1 MPTPYIPTTG
11 RATGEAE
18 VINGFTVIAEKI
30 DHRGN
35 RTILGHRPAPA
46 LTMPPPEGRGHEYV
60 IAHNIHPAGGLWGSG
75 DYFWSLEDAFADWQE
90 V

>member
-1 MPTPYIPTTG
+1 VPTPYIPTTG

-18 VINGFTVIAEKI
+18 VINGFTVIAEKT
-30 DHRGN
+30 DRRGY

-46 LTMPPPEGRGHEYV
+46 LTMPAPESKGHEFV
-60 IAHNIHPAGGLWGSG
+60 IGHNVARDSKSWGSG
-75 DYFWSLEDAFADWQE
+75 SYYWDLGDAFADWQE